1 MSGAYGRKKAIYTR
15 PLNEKMGVW
24 YTSPMSKEER
34 FVSEMEENRERVIL
48 VGLQLGR
55 DDNFE
60 HEMEELQSLCDAC
73 LLEPV
78 FTITQALDAPHQALY
93 IGSGKVEEVKRA
105 AENLDADMVVF
116 DDSLSPSQ
124 ARNLNLEIGLPIL
137 DRTALILQIF
147 ESRAQT
153 REAKLQVELARLQY
167 MLPRLSGMGVAMS
180 RQGGGSGSRSNKGA
194 GEKKLELDRRYIN
207 HRITECK
214 KELQA
219 VKKNRQTQRKSR
231 SQSAIPQV
239 ALVGYTNAGKSTVMN
254 QMLSFYGNPEI
265 SDNTHKKVL
274 QKDMLF
280 ATLETTVRKIAPAG
294 KPEFYLSDTVGFI
307 DKLPHHLVDAFRS
320 TLEEVCNA
328 DLLLQ
333 VVDVSDPYYR
343 EHMRVTQETLKDLGA
358 GDIPMLIV
366 FNKADRVPDFAG
378 DIPMVTSNHIHMSA
392 GNGVGMEELLQMI
405 MTRLFPPEREIDLLL
420 PYSEGGLLHQLTEQ
434 GTIIRQ
440 EYQNDGVYVEAR
452 LTVSAKLE
460 NLWRQL
466 EPYQVEQ

>member
-1 MSGAYGRKKAIYTR
+1 
-15 PLNEKMGVW
+15 
-24 YTSPMSKEER
+24 
-34 FVSEMEENRERVIL
+34 MEENREKVIL
-48 VGLQLGR
+48 VGLLLGR
-55 DDNFE
+55 NDNFE
-60 HEMEELQSLCDAC
+60 HEMEELESLCEAC
-73 LLEPV
+73 YLEPV
-78 FTITQALDAPHQALY
+78 FTVTQALDAPHQALY

-124 ARNLNLEIGLPIL
+124 ARNLNMEIGLPIL

-153 REAKLQVELARLQY
+153 KEAKLQVELARLQY

-194 GEKKLELDRRYIN
+194 GEKKLELDKRYIS

-214 KELQA
+214 KELQT
-219 VKKNRQTQRKSR
+219 VKKNRQVQRKSR
-231 SQSAIPQV
+231 SESAIPQV

-254 QMLSFYGNPEI
+254 QMLELYGNPEVG
-265 SDNTHKKVL
+265 DNSHKMVL

-280 ATLETTVRKIAPAG
+280 ATLETTVRKIVPPG

-328 DLLLQ
+328 DLLIQ

-358 GDIPMLIV
+358 GDIPMLV
-366 FNKADRVPDFAG
+366 LYNKADKVENFAG
-378 DIPMVTSNHIHMSA
+378 DIPLVTGNHIHMSA
-392 GNGVGMEELLQMI
+392 GKGIGMTELLDMI
-405 MTRLFPPEREIDLLL
+405 MSRLFPPEQELSLLL
-420 PYSEGGLLHQLTEQ
+420 PYSEGALLHRLTEQ
-434 GTIIRQ
+434 GTILEQ
-440 EYQNDGVYVEAR
+440 EYRGDGVFVKVR
-452 LTVSAKLE
+452 ITLSPKLGSLQAKLDSF
-460 NLWRQL
+460 
-466 EPYQVEQ
+466 QVDDQSAGGV